1 MEGLWLLAIGSW
13 LLAFR
18 FERVLGR
25 ARVLEGAEKLTW
37 FLGKCELEA
46 DMRGNQDHQEEVFS
60 YIPLEKRVGAEHPLR
75 KIRAMADRALAELG
89 PWLDRLYSQTG
100 RPSVPPEQLLR
111 ALMLQALYT
120 IRSERQLM
128 DQIDG
133 NWRYR
138 WFVGLKLDEA
148 VWDVTVFTK
157 NRERLLAGEVS
168 QKFFERVVEQARAA
182 QLLDDEHF
190 TVDGSLIEA
199 WASRSSFEKKKDP
212 PPRGTGARGRK
223 MFRDTHES
231 KSDPEARMYHKSRWT
246 PGRPS
251 YLGHVITED
260 KHGLIVAS
268 CVTEAIKRAE
278 REAGLAMMSE
288 MARPDQPVSL
298 AADTSYQERK
308 FIEGLRG
315 LGVIPLVAEYKE
327 SKNWPNWLL
336 PSEREH
342 PRYATAQRRRR
353 RIEKVF
359 SWIKGVAGLH
369 RTRFRGRRR
378 VDWIFRLAAATH
390 NLVRMVKLLPAV

>member
-1 MEGLWLLAIGSW
+1 
-13 LLAFR
+13 
-18 FERVLGR
+18 
-25 ARVLEGAEKLTW
+25 
-37 FLGKCELEA
+37 
-46 DMRGNQDHQEEVFS
+46 MRGNQDHQEEVFS

-75 KIRAMADRALAELG
+75 KIRAMADRALSELG

-157 NRERLLAGEVS
+157 NRERLMAGEVS

-212 PPRGTGARGRK
+212 PQRGTGARGRK

-251 YLGHVITED
+251 YLGHVVTED
-260 KHGLIVAS
+260 KHGLIVQS

-278 REAGLAMMSE
+278 REAGLAMMSQ

-315 LGVIPLVAEYKE
+315 LGVIPLVAEYRE

-342 PRYATAQRRRR
+342 PRYATAQKRRR

>member
-1 MEGLWLLAIGSW
+1 
-13 LLAFR
+13 
-18 FERVLGR
+18 
-25 ARVLEGAEKLTW
+25 
-37 FLGKCELEA
+37 
-46 DMRGNQDHQEEVFS
+46 MRGNEDHQEEVFS

-75 KIRAMADRALAELG
+75 KIRTMADRALAELG

-100 RPSVPPEQLLR
+100 RPSIPPEQLLR
-111 ALMLQALYT
+111 ALILQALYT

-138 WFVGLKLDEA
+138 WFVGLKLDEP

-168 QKFFERVVEQARAA
+168 RLFFEQVTAQARAGG
-182 QLLDDEHF
+182 LLADEHF

-212 PPRGTGARGRK
+212 PERGTGARGRK

-231 KSDPEARMYHKSRWT
+231 KSDPEARIYHKSRWT

-260 KHGLIVAS
+260 RNGLIVGA

-278 REAGLAMMSE
+278 REAGLAMMRE
-288 MARPDQPVSL
+288 MARPGGQVTL
-298 AADTSYQERK
+298 AADRNYQERT
-308 FIEGLRG
+308 FIEGLRA

-342 PRYATAQRRRR
+342 PRYATSQKRRR
-353 RIEKVF
+353 RIERVF

-369 RTRFRGRRR
+369 RTRFRGRLR
-378 VDWIFRLAAATH
+378 VDWIFRLAAASH